1 MKHLMTLGVAA
12 ILVALASSRPAE
24 AWTNAKFSIGLN
36 WACQSGNNSLLWG
49 FWRNGQVPD
58 DYGPGGGGGPA
69 LPPGYGPPYPPGTQ
83 PFPYFGMNQQAP
95 TSMPNAYYSAP
106 TTQSYAGS
114 YGYDSYFHPASYQS
128 GYSPY
133 YLPSYSPS
141 YYTPNYYGYGQGND
155 FTWYYQR

>member
-1 MKHLMTLGVAA
+1 MKHLLTLGVAA
-12 ILVALASSRPAE
+12 IAVALATSRPAE

-58 DYGPGGGGGPA
+58 DYGPGPGGGPS

-83 PFPYFGMNQQAP
+83 PFPYFGMNQAP
-95 TSMPNAYYSAP
+95 SMPNAYYGAP
-106 TTQSYAGS
+106 TQNYAGS
-114 YGYDSYFHPASYQS
+114 YNNSFYPASYQT
-128 GYSPY
+128 GYQSPY
-133 YLPSYSPS
+133 YLPTYSPS
-141 YYTPNYYGYGQGND
+141 YNYGYGMGND